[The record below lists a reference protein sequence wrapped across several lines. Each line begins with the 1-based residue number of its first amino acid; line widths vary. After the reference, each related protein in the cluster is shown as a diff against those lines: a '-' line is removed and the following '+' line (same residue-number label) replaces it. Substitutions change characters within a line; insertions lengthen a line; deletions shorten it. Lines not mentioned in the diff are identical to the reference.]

1 MSNQWKDDFT
11 DQLCDAI
18 VAITDRDEAYRFLED
33 LATFSEIKAFSQR
46 LQVAGLLIKGFSY
59 PQIVQATGASTAT
72 ISRVKKFVEYG
83 TDGYRDVLRKLESKK
98 VMRGVFFPLAHG
110 APLPAGMAALLEGS
124 SVWLTARSEDEI
136 SRLSEAL
143 PQGADFARRRSAAS
157 TPWSSRRR
165 CRRRSVSS
173 STYRRTTLR
182 RTPLR

>member
-46 LQVAGLLIKGFSY
+46 LQVAGLLIKGAGLLIKGFSY

-83 TDGYRDVLRKLESKK
+83 TDGYRDVLRKLESK
-98 VMRGVFFPLAHG
+98 AAEEE
-110 APLPAGMAALLEGS
+110 APKKK
-124 SVWLTARSEDEI
+124 SVKK
-136 SRLSEAL
+136 
-143 PQGADFARRRSAAS
+143 
-157 TPWSSRRR
+157 
-165 CRRRSVSS
+165 
-173 STYRRTTLR
+173 
-182 RTPLR
+182 